1 VPGGSQYAADFII
14 LLLRLLLGV
23 VFLAHGWN
31 HIFGGGKIAGTARWF
46 ESLGMRP
53 GTLHAWAAS
62 VTELGAG
69 LLLVLGLL
77 TPLAAAAA
85 VGVMTVAFI
94 TAHRRNGFF
103 IFRPGEG
110 YEYVLTLTVVAI
122 AVGGLGAGQWS
133 VDHAVGI
140 FGGGWPQLILAAGLG
155 LAGGLGQVVAFWRP
169 APDGANR

>member
-1 VPGGSQYAADFII
+1 MALDGSPHAADVAL
-14 LLLRLLLGV
+14 LLLRLVLAA

-53 GTLHAWAAS
+53 GVVHAWAAS
-62 VTELGAG
+62 VTELGAAV
-69 LLLVLGLL
+69 LMALGLL
-77 TPLAAAAA
+77 TPLAGAA
-85 VGVMTVAFI
+85 VAGVMTVAFV
-94 TAHRRNGFF
+94 TNHMRNGFF

-133 VDHAVGI
+133 LDNTLGI
-140 FGGGWPQLILAAGLG
+140 FGGGWPQLILAACLG
-155 LAGGLGQVVAFWRP
+155 IGGGLLQVALFWRP
-169 APDGANR
+169 AKEPAS

>member
-1 VPGGSQYAADFII
+1 MPGGSQHAADFII
-14 LLLRLLLGV
+14 LLLRLLLGG

-31 HIFGGGKIAGTARWF
+31 HVFGGGKIAGTASWF

-110 YEYVLTLTVVAI
+110 YEYVLTLAVVAI
-122 AVGGLGAGQWS
+122 AVGGLGAGRWS

-140 FGGGWPQLILAAGLG
+140 FGGGWPQLILTAGLG
-155 LAGGLGQVVAFWRP
+155 LAGGLAQVAAFWRP
-169 APDGANR
+169 APDLVDR

>member
-1 VPGGSQYAADFII
+1 VPCAPR
-14 LLLRLLLGV
+14 LRTAVRANTVELD
-23 VFLAHGWN
+23 
-31 HIFGGGKIAGTARWF
+31 AG
-46 ESLGMRP
+46 P
-53 GTLHAWAAS
+53 
-62 VTELGAG
+62 
-69 LLLVLGLL
+69 LLVLGLL

-133 VDHAVGI
+133 VDHVIGI
-140 FGGGWPQLILAAGLG
+140 FGGGWPQLIIGTVLG
-155 LAGGLGQVVAFWRP
+155 LAGGLGQVAAFWR
-169 APDGANR
+169 